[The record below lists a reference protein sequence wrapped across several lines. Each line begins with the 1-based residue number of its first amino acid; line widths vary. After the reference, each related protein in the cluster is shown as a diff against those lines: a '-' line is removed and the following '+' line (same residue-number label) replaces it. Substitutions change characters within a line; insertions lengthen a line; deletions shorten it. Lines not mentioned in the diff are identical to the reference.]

1 MSLVNRKKRSGA
13 ELADTTRSA
22 NLFKGDD
29 AKVEELCQRLKKG
42 PSEVIR
48 QLVSEALIQQ
58 EMGQRESAAND
69 GVSRRELAEALDEN
83 LRPVRQELGDVKGC
97 LRELASMIGDLQ
109 NLSIPKVD
117 GGSSDLGEVL
127 PNIDSNLT
135 LIHEKIAA
143 SFDAFVGLT
152 KLIGLKQDRAE
163 ARAHAWHQATYAL
176 IANIFSWNWIVMDW
190 LKRYVVIP
198 QVALIEPREKVP
210 LVVEAEIK
218 TATSEASKRRTAIQR
233 RLKLPKDEK
242 VEFLSEPRERLQ

>member
-29 AKVEELCQRLKKG
+29 VKVEDLCRRLKKG

-58 EMGQRESAAND
+58 QIGQRESASNN
-69 GVSRRELAEALDEN
+69 GVSRRELAEVLDEN

-97 LRELASMIGDLQ
+97 LRELASMIGDLKGL
-109 NLSIPKVD
+109 NAPKVED
-117 GGSSDLGEVL
+117 GSSDLNEVL
-127 PNIDSNLT
+127 PNIDANIT
-135 LIHEKIAA
+135 LIHEKIKA
-143 SFDAFVGLT
+143 SFDAFVALA
-152 KLIGLKQDRAE
+152 KLIGQKQDRAE
-163 ARAHAWHQATYAL
+163 ERAHAWHKTTYAL
-176 IANIFSWNWIVMDW
+176 IANIFSWNWTVMDW

-198 QVALIEPREKVP
+198 QVALMEPREKVI
-210 LVVEAEIK
+210 LAVEAEVK
-218 TATSEASKRRTAIQR
+218 ASTSEATKRRTAIQR

-242 VEFLSEPRERLQ
+242 VEFLSEPR